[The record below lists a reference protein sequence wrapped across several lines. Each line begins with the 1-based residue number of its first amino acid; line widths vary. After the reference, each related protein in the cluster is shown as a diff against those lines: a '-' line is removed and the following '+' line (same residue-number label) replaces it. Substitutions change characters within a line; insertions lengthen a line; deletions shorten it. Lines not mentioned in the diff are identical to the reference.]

1 MSPRSRTFARLAK
14 WVVGL
19 AIAMPGWALAGGPVD
34 LNLANQAELEM
45 VKGIGPQL
53 SERILHERAAGPFA
67 SWEDFIA
74 RLKGLGPSHAARLS
88 AAGLRVSGR
97 PYAGNAPGREPAQ

>member
-1 MSPRSRTFARLAK
+1 MAA
-14 WVVGL
+14 VVLGL
-19 AIAMPGWALAGGPVD
+19 GVAAAAQALPGGTVD

-53 SERILHERAAGPFA
+53 SAKILDERSRGRFTG
-67 SWEDFIA
+67 WEDFIA

-88 AAGLRVSGR
+88 AAGLRVAGQ
-97 PYAGNAPGREPAQ
+97 PYAGKAPGGEPAK

>member
-1 MSPRSRTFARLAK
+1 MSPRSRPFIRLAT

-19 AIAMPGWALAGGPVD
+19 VIALPGWALAGAVD

-53 SERILHERAAGPFA
+53 SERILHERAEGPFA

-88 AAGLRVSGR
+88 AAGLRVGGQ
-97 PYAGNAPGREPAQ
+97 PYAGSAPGREPAK